1 MYIDP
6 ISRDPSTKTNRVF
19 RGIDA
24 CITDDENYSKI
35 DERIREWA
43 ERSAKS
49 ETGKTIELATIE
61 EIELRPI
68 RRQDS
73 PESEYS
79 EDAIRIKG
87 RLRDWTLSN
96 DTEPSLSLKK
106 EEEPATP
113 SYVEDFRTPSI
124 GSKSSDDIN
133 LFGPPPVLEGFE
145 NSRADT
151 IKYRSSKSRMARRS
165 DQKKSRMF
173 DDAFNFE
180 LAAAIIVEKPPSMP
194 SPQSEISEERHSTP
208 ERLATVRKRLSSES
222 MSIADHHSV
231 GSLSI
236 TPIDCSY
243 TRSMSSISENFL
255 KPQIQ
260 QPLRLKRPK
269 PIGNPPGSS
278 KRSNTSQ

>member
-1 MYIDP
+1 
-6 ISRDPSTKTNRVF
+6 
-19 RGIDA
+19 
-24 CITDDENYSKI
+24 
-35 DERIREWA
+35 
-43 ERSAKS
+43 
-49 ETGKTIELATIE
+49 
-61 EIELRPI
+61 
-68 RRQDS
+68 
-73 PESEYS
+73 
-79 EDAIRIKG
+79 
-87 RLRDWTLSN
+87 
-96 DTEPSLSLKK
+96 
-106 EEEPATP
+106 
-113 SYVEDFRTPSI
+113 
-124 GSKSSDDIN
+124 
-133 LFGPPPVLEGFE
+133 E

-180 LAAAIIVEKPPSMP
+180 LATAIIVEKPPSMP